1 LWVAS
6 PELKPAHDGS
16 RDHRLELVRTITTAL
31 IAIVLIAAMTW
42 IVISPSTDEVG
53 KAALVVVAS
62 AVGFLFG
69 RETK

>member
-1 LWVAS
+1 MVS

-16 RDHRLELVRTITTAL
+16 GGDRQLELVRTIASAI
-31 IAIVLIAAMTW
+31 IAIVLIGAMTW
-42 IVISPSTDEVG
+42 IVISPATDEVG

>member
-1 LWVAS
+1 MAS